1 MFKVFVTLSALA
13 LAVFCA
19 PPGWPTAEEAKAEM
33 QASGISSQ
41 AADGILKIATD
52 FASQKPA
59 EGVEIDRE
67 AARTAFNEFIGQV
80 DAYIKTQSPEDQTA
94 YQAFVSKKKAE
105 FESRI
110 AERKAEG
117 Q

>member
-1 MFKVFVTLSALA
+1 MFKAFVTLSALA

-41 AADGILKIATD
+41 AANGILKIATD

-59 EGVEIDRE
+59 EG
-67 AARTAFNEFIGQV
+67 FIGQV
-80 DAYIKTQSPEDQTA
+80 DAYIKTQFPEDQTA
-94 YQAFVSKKKAE
+94 YQAFVDKKKAE
-105 FESRI
+105 FEARI
-110 AERKAEG
+110 AERKAG
-117 Q
+117 SQ